1 MAKSKKNTKT
11 LKKTSKCPAGSHRSG
26 NRCMSTKSKCP
37 KGSKRNSKT
46 GKCTRKK

>member
-1 MAKSKKNTKT
+1 MAKSKKTKT

-26 NRCMSTKSKCP
+26 NRCMSTKSKCK
-37 KGSKRNSKT
+37 KGFQRNSKT